1 MTEPNPKDKPAIKTR
16 TPGKAMPSG
25 FANLRTPANL
35 DVEEIL
41 GLSEQSHDASLLP
54 QVDTTETILRPRP
67 DQTQTKPRPTAPERD
82 YNKRANSLDRVAL
95 PAGLFPGASKRLYD
109 ALYIRT
115 RGAVVAKRTVQ
126 ATRRELMQWS
136 DIRDI
141 KTVNV
146 HLRRLKVSGLLAA
159 LNSPGEHE
167 GCMYEVFL
175 PEETS
180 PDQTQTNPVPSPS
193 QKTDSDQDQ
202 KTVWVGSGNLVENK
216 DTSTD
221 PKTSFKTKDQDDDET
236 FTGLVEKLRKA
247 ARELTGKDAPA
258 AEGKQ
263 WAEVADIIVAELKTA
278 AARTTVSSVP
288 SFLAEH
294 LRRKFA
300 RSTDAKREGKRATV
314 ATEPVPL
321 TPEEIEPPAP
331 DELAEFERARAE
343 LEGKSSA

>member
-1 MTEPNPKDKPAIKTR
+1 MTEPNPKDKPTIKTR
-16 TPGKAMPSG
+16 TPGKATPSG

-41 GLSEQSHDASLLP
+41 GLSEQTPDASPTP
-54 QVDTTETILRPRP
+54 QVKTTQTVPRPSP
-67 DQTQTKPRPTAPERD
+67 DQTQTKPRPIAPERD
-82 YNKRANSLDRVAL
+82 YNKRANSLERVAL

-146 HLRRLKVSGLLAA
+146 HLRRLKASGLLAA

-175 PEETS
+175 PEEAN
-180 PDQTQTNPVPSPS
+180 PDQTQTNPVPSPT

-202 KTVWVGSGNLVENK
+202 KTVWVGSGNRVENK
-216 DTSTD
+216 ATSD
-221 PKTSFKTKDQDDDET
+221 APKTSFKTKDQDDDERARSIGQI
-236 FTGLVEKLRKA
+236 FMEMEREVTGANKSTLDQWAKLKGVLLGELKSVA
-247 ARELTGKDAPA
+247 ARA
-258 AEGKQ
+258 
-263 WAEVADIIVAELKTA
+263 
-278 AARTTVSSVP
+278 TVNSASAI
-288 SFLAEH
+288 LAEH
-294 LRRKFA
+294 LTRRFA
-300 RSTDAKREGKRATV
+300 KPDTPRKEGKRT
-314 ATEPVPL
+314 TEPVPL
-321 TPEEIEPPAP
+321 APEEIEPPA
-331 DELAEFERARAE
+331 AEEVEEYERLRAE
-343 LEGKSSA
+343 LEGKPQI